1 MNTYSP
7 DGKLFQVDYAYK
19 AIENSGYVRRRCF
32 SKEFI
37 CPFKPL
43 LRCSTAVGVRCR
55 DGVIL
60 GVEKLIA
67 SKLLT
72 PGSGRRL
79 HTVDD
84 HIGVVSTVRNLAS
97 VLSVD
102 TTCACVVQAVAGLMP
117 DARQLV
123 SRARD
128 ESSAYRR
135 TYGEAITPQL
145 LNDVRATKCLL

>member
-19 AIENSGYVRRRCF
+19 AIENSGCVYGF
-32 SKEFI
+32 S
-37 CPFKPL
+37 CVLL
-43 LRCSTAVGVRCR
+43 LRLTFEPFSPLSCRTAVGVRCR

-79 HTVDD
+79 HTVDE
-84 HIGVVSTVRNLAS
+84 HIGVVSI
-97 VLSVD
+97 
-102 TTCACVVQAVAGLMP
+102 
-117 DARQLV
+117 
-123 SRARD
+123 
-128 ESSAYRR
+128 SSFQ
-135 TYGEAITPQL
+135 T
-145 LNDVRATKCLL
+145 